1 MFLLALHPYVFSLK
15 PSYNLLHFFFLSLST
30 SSLNDAHPLAV
41 KLNKLI
47 EDGKIPESCI
57 YYKFL
62 NDTMSLALT
71 DPKTA
76 SGFKWDDEVCEF
88 FSTIKYLGG
97 ERTRKFVRGPGFFG
111 TGRGGE
117 KEFKSFADFNLC
129 GPSLNATKRCQS
141 GYTTESGMIKPHLQS
156 LHSLCQQL
164 RPRLITVLRCPWRL
178 TSNPNLWLEKEY
190 FLAWKIVLEPYKPVK
205 IAWKVSEVL
214 NTLWRVRPQI
224 V

>member
-1 MFLLALHPYVFSLK
+1 MPYASVSACAPSLCFQSQAFLQFVTL
-15 PSYNLLHFFFLSLST
+15 FFLSLST

-41 KLNKLI
+41 KLNKVI

-62 NDTMSLALT
+62 NDTMSFALT

-117 KEFKSFADFNLC
+117 KEFKSLADFNLC

-156 LHSLCQQL
+156 LHSLC
-164 RPRLITVLRCPWRL
+164 
-178 TSNPNLWLEKEY
+178 
-190 FLAWKIVLEPYKPVK
+190 
-205 IAWKVSEVL
+205 
-214 NTLWRVRPQI
+214 
-224 V
+224 